1 MVGMLDGLRVV
12 LVEDDADVRDV
23 LQMTMEAR
31 GAQVVTAAD
40 ADMAL
45 AVLAR
50 MTPDILVSDI
60 RMPRHDGWWLVR
72 EARGRGHLD
81 GVPTLAVTGFD
92 VKLQQMDASGFDE
105 YLRKPVDADH
115 LCRTVQRLARD
126 RKSHS
131 A

>member
-1 MVGMLDGLRVV
+1 MLDGLRVV

-23 LQMTMEAR
+23 LQLTMEAR
-31 GAQVVTAAD
+31 GALVVPASD

-60 RMPRHDGWWLVR
+60 RMPRRDGWWLVQ
-72 EARGRGHLD
+72 EARGRGHLE

-92 VKLQQMDASGFDE
+92 VKLQQMDAGGFDE
-105 YLRKPVDADH
+105 YLRKPVDGDH
-115 LCRTVQRLARD
+115 LCRTVQRLARE
-126 RKSHS
+126 RKSRS